1 MTLCENDTR
10 VSRAARPGKFSS
22 DADADA
28 DKEADERPRLRAA
41 IKPSRLRLRAARR
54 CAGDSTAD
62 ADDIDDELPDA
73 KIMLLEV

>member
-22 DADADA
+22 DADAADA
-28 DKEADERPRLRAA
+28 DADADREADERPRLRAA

-54 CAGDSTAD
+54 
-62 ADDIDDELPDA
+62 
-73 KIMLLEV
+73 